1 MTQKISAI
9 IPTYNEEH
17 NIIEAIESVSWADEV
32 LVVDSFST
40 DQTVQLAKEN
50 GAIGGKVSGAGGG
63 GFFTLYCEDKQI
75 QLRSAMAKAGL
86 RELNYN
92 FDFEGTKVLGN
103 FMSYYPDTIS

>member
-1 MTQKISAI
+1 MSNSKIDK
-9 IPTYNEEH
+9 TYK
-17 NIIEAIESVSWADEV
+17 
-32 LVVDSFST
+32 
-40 DQTVQLAKEN
+40 LALKN
-50 GAIGGKVSGAGGG
+50 GAIGGKLVGAGGG

-103 FMSYYPDTIS
+103 FMSYSPDTIS